1 MILFIPCVPRH
12 SSHVLLTKLLYFA
25 AETAAQDA
33 LEPSSVPANH
43 GTKLLPTT
51 SNNNDVRSKGQ
62 SSGSGPIAADLISG
76 APIGGISRSM
86 SEFRGRASR
95 ALRAARAV
103 VEQRGLDPRDL
114 DAVAK
119 QLAKG
124 WICRPKS
131 GAGGGGL
138 EGGDVEV
145 GDDREDRMSVFIG
158 GMPRGMGY
166 RESVFMSDPREV
178 RGWCRLGFPLVLGR
192 RESCCVCCCVR
203 VAACVAQSA
212 FR

>member
-1 MILFIPCVPRH
+1 M
-12 SSHVLLTKLLYFA
+12 LLTKLLHFA

-33 LEPSSVPANH
+33 LEPSTVPANH
-43 GTKLLPTT
+43 GTKLMATT
-51 SNNNDVRSKGQ
+51 SNNNAVRSHGQ
-62 SSGSGPIAADLISG
+62 SSGSSSITADLISG
-76 APIGGISRSM
+76 APIGHYRSGGVSRM
-86 SEFRGRASR
+86 YEFRGRASR

-145 GDDREDRMSVFIG
+145 GDDREDRMGVFIG
-158 GMPRGMGY
+158 GMARGMGY
-166 RESVFMSDPREV
+166 RESVFVSDPREV
-178 RGWCRLGFPLVLGR
+178 RGWRRLGFPLVAGR
-192 RESCCVCCCVR
+192 RDLGEV
-203 VAACVAQSA
+203 
-212 FR
+212 